1 MSIAE
6 PTLTIGI
13 EEEYLLVDRESRDLC
28 TDPPAEFLSSC
39 EDLLGGQVTREFLR
53 CQIEIGTPVCQSVQE
68 ARDHLSHLR
77 GTIAREAEKYGLAP
91 IAAST
96 HPFANWAQQLNTD
109 RQRYHELAQ
118 DYQVLVR
125 RLLICGMHVH
135 VGVEDN
141 DLRIDLYNQLAYFL
155 PHLLAL
161 STSSPFWQGRKSG
174 LKSYRLSVFN
184 ELPRTGLPEHFSSWA
199 EYQRTI
205 DVIVSTGVIE
215 DSTKIW
221 WDLRPSAR
229 FPTLEMRITDTC
241 TRLDDALMIA
251 AIYRC
256 LARMLWRLRRQNQ
269 RWRNYQRALIAEN
282 RWLAQRH
289 GASGDMID
297 FGIGAAVPFCDLMG
311 ELMDLIGE
319 DAEAL
324 GCVADVERAKLVAS
338 TGTSADRQLGVFDAA
353 VEAGRSNE
361 EALKTVV
368 DHLVA
373 ETVEGIL

>member
-6 PTLTIGI
+6 PSLSIGI

-28 TDPPAEFLSSC
+28 TDPPAEFLASC

-53 CQIEIGTPVCQSVQE
+53 CQIEIDTPVCQTLTE
-68 ARDHLSHLR
+68 ARGHLAHLR
-77 GTIAREAEKYGLAP
+77 GTIAREAERYGLAP

-96 HPFANWAQQLNTD
+96 HPFATWTQQLNTD
-109 RQRYHELAQ
+109 RDRYNELAK
-118 DYQVLVR
+118 DLQVVVR
-125 RLLICGMHVH
+125 RLLVCGMHVH
-135 VGVEDN
+135 VGVEDD

-184 ELPRTGLPEHFSSWA
+184 ELPRTGLPESFSSWT
-199 EYQRTI
+199 EYQRTV
-205 DVIVSTGVIE
+205 DVIVRAGMIE

-229 FPTLEMRITDTC
+229 FPTLEMRVTDVC
-241 TRLDDALMIA
+241 TRLDDTLMIA

-256 LARMLWRLRRQNQ
+256 LTRMLWRLRRRNQ

-289 GASGDMID
+289 GAAGSMID
-297 FGIGAAVPFCDLMG
+297 FGIGESVAFSDLMV

-324 GCVADVERAKLVAS
+324 GCVNEVARANLIAT
-338 TGTSADRQLGVFDAA
+338 TGTSADRQLGVYDMAIND
-353 VEAGRSNE
+353 GRSE
-361 EALKTVV
+361 RDALRAVV
-368 DHLVA
+368 DHLIA
-373 ETVEGIL
+373 ETVEGT